1 MMTAPVIDK
10 ERLKVEGLECLGLM
24 EKYRQMRRQW
34 PDSTAE
40 YHRMTGAITALEIL
54 ADKVSLK
61 LTEGTP

>member
-1 MMTAPVIDK
+1 MTAPVIDK
-10 ERLKVEGLECLGLM
+10 ERLKVDGLECLVLL

-34 PDSTAE
+34 PDSTSE
-40 YHRMTGAITALEIL
+40 YHRLSGAINALEIL